1 MRLAR
6 DHAHLLRVAM
16 QTFSRQS
23 STVLTTSLRVVS
35 TVGTPVIEEFSYDEY
50 LTGLPEQAVC
60 AVLSL
65 EPWAGRSLL
74 TLDAPTLLTVVDC
87 RANLCMATRSRCAWS
102 RASRTG
108 RLKS

>member
-50 LTGLPEQAVC
+50 LTGLPDQAP
-60 AVLSL
+60 LS
-65 EPWAGRSLL
+65 
-74 TLDAPTLLTVVDC
+74 
-87 RANLCMATRSRCAWS
+87 
-102 RASRTG
+102 ASRLFVEGWTEQIG
-108 RLKS
+108 TDDWSMTFNTSPLDVVVWKLEDPLYGAIDAMNRIAY